1 MEFALVS
8 LNDRNYQPLADIT
21 WEQNKVVYA
30 ELHGYAHACK
40 TEGFYNVGVGFEK
53 IFFLRDMMVNYPDID
68 WFWWTGCDT
77 MITNLTIKL
86 EDRIDNDYHFII
98 AADCNGLNADSLLV
112 RNTPEGRGVIDMII
126 SKHDEY
132 KSHVWAEQQA
142 IIDSRDEYQDII
154 KVVPQ
159 KLINAYEYALY
170 PECEPIDQTGGNGQ
184 WAQGDFL
191 IHWPGLS
198 LPHRI
203 NLANHYIGQIIK

>member
-1 MEFALVS
+1 MNFALVS

-30 ELHGYAHACK
+30 DLHGYAHACK

-53 IFFLRDMMVNYPDID
+53 IFFLRDMMESYPDID

-112 RNTPEGRGVIDMII
+112 RNTPEGRGFIDMII
-126 SKHDEY
+126 SKHDQY
-132 KSHVWAEQQA
+132 KAHVWAEQQA
-142 IIDSRDEYQDII
+142 IIDSRDEYKDII
-154 KVVPQ
+154 KVLPQ
-159 KLINAYEYALY
+159 KLINAYEYSLY
-170 PECEPIDQTGGNGQ
+170 PECKPIDQTGASGQ
-184 WAQGDFL
+184 WEQGDLL

-203 NLANHYIGQIIK
+203 NLANHYMGQIIK